1 MIISTIFSLL
11 ILCELDPVFEQRLKL
26 LMNLWEYFSHLKVE
40 KLVFFSRLS
49 FIEEK
54 QQIFLLYQNTW
65 QIFMKKVSASKTGL
79 FLTIGPY
86 PNTDKLLKSMF
97 QLLKPKQNR
106 SFLVSPCT
114 ISRCIFLSKTC
125 IKKKNSY
132 FKSFHTKVFQQS
144 ISSCQL
150 WQ

>member
-1 MIISTIFSLL
+1 MWT
-11 ILCELDPVFEQRLKL
+11 LCELDPVLEQRLKL

-40 KLVFFSRLS
+40 KLVFFFSRLS

-97 QLLKPKQNR
+97 QLLKQKLNK
-106 SFLVSPCT
+106 SFLVSPSCT
-114 ISRCIFLSKTC
+114 ISRYIFLSKTC
-125 IKKKNSY
+125 IKKKNYY
-132 FKSFHTKVFQQS
+132 FKSFHAKVFQQS